1 MSKRIVAILML
12 VMLVATLAAGC
23 KKKRKPL
30 EEDEDGG
37 SGARRA
43 TTPYQSKSDE
53 GTIMGT
59 VSFEGPVPTAPPL
72 DPSGDAV
79 CASTMSEKVFD
90 FYKVKDGKL
99 ADVLVYL
106 TGNNIETFNFPVSMA
121 TDERVL
127 DQRGCRYVPRAVGLM
142 AGQPLIIRN
151 SDGTNH
157 NVHPR
162 PKNNTGFN
170 ESQPARSADIVKTF
184 NTPEERIPVK
194 CDLHPWMTANIY
206 VFNHPC
212 SGVSLEDGTYT
223 IRNVPPGNY
232 QMVFWHER
240 LGQVQV
246 PVTVAAKESKTQNV
260 VFRQGG
266 GSAAPA
272 MKVAEPLVLPHMN

>member
-12 VMLVATLAAGC
+12 LTLVATLAAGC
-23 KKKRKPL
+23 KKKRRVL
-30 EEDEDGG
+30 EDDDGG

-43 TTPYQSKSDE
+43 TTPYQSRSDE
-53 GTIMGT
+53 GTITGV
-59 VSFEGPVPTAPPL
+59 VSFEGAVPTAPPL

-79 CASTMSEKVFD
+79 CASTMDQKVFD
-90 FYKVKDGKL
+90 FYKIKDGKL

-106 TGNNIETFNFPVSMA
+106 TGNNIETFAFPASMA
-121 TDERVL
+121 TDQRVL

-162 PKNNTGFN
+162 PVNNSGFN

-184 NTPEERIPVK
+184 STPEEKIPVK
-194 CDLHPWMTANIY
+194 CDLHPWMTASIY

-212 SGVSLEDGTYT
+212 SGVSIEDGTYT
-223 IRNVPPGNY
+223 IRNVPPGTY
-232 QMVFWHER
+232 QMVFWHDK
-240 LGQVQV
+240 LGQFQV
-246 PVTVAAKESKTQNV
+246 PVTVGPKESKTQNV

-266 GSAAPA
+266 GGAAPA
-272 MKVAEPLVLPHMN
+272 MKVAEPLVLPHMR